1 MIDTF
6 NERLK
11 KDSLQKN
18 SKLCIGLDID
28 PDRMPNHMD
37 KSLKGIESHLKEII
51 DSTTEIC
58 LAYKLNMAFYEQFG
72 FKGYELME
80 KIVSYIDS
88 RNITIAD
95 GKRGDI
101 GNTTKKYAISIFD
114 TIGFD
119 SITVSPYM
127 GADSIVPFI
136 SNRFKGAF
144 VLCLTSNE
152 SGKDIQK
159 FKNNNDTMY
168 EYISKLCDKLNTN
181 DNIGLVVGATNPE
194 NMQQIRQLNSLP
206 WLIPGIGAQ
215 GGDLKQSVTISN
227 KENSIGLI
235 NVSRG
240 ILFAGDCSIHD
251 IVQAAE
257 NYNHQ
262 INGNLK

>member
-1 MIDTF
+1 MS
-6 NERLK
+6 N
-11 KDSLQKN
+11 
-18 SKLCIGLDID
+18 LD
-28 PDRMPNHMD
+28 
-37 KSLKGIESHLKEII
+37 L
-51 DSTTEIC
+51 
-58 LAYKLNMAFYEQFG
+58 
-72 FKGYELME
+72 KGYELME

-101 GNTTKKYAISIFD
+101 GNTTKKYAIAIFD

-119 SITVSPYM
+119 SITVSAYM
-127 GADSIVPFI
+127 GADSIIPFI
-136 SNRFKGAF
+136 SNRAKGTF
-144 VLCLTSNE
+144 VLCLTSNK

-168 EYISKLCDKLNTN
+168 EYISKLCNKLNIN

-194 NMQQIRQLNSLP
+194 NMEQIRSLNSLP

-215 GGDLKQSVTISN
+215 GGDLEQSVTISN
-227 KENSIGLI
+227 KKNSIGLI

-251 IVQAAE
+251 VVKATE
-257 NYNHQ
+257 NYNDK
-262 INGNLK
+262 INGFFK